1 MTALITR
8 TPLTADEPFSAPSLG
23 THHRKMMKLLSI
35 VSFLVLL
42 AVPASALLGSSRHPT
57 KEDRR
62 LARKRNTVTH
72 DGRLR
77 RLAMEDCPGPI
88 PALLK
93 VFDELTDAE
102 IAAADKLGYSSQMW
116 DDDDYPQKY
125 EGVTW
130 EELPSD
136 AQANF
141 VVLGIDKQVFDGYYG
156 SIYWGKLDKIDPA
169 LVSAAETL
177 GFTKESWNTCYYS
190 ICTAVQEGKYMHH
203 VYLTYL
209 YIHVLR
215 W

>member
-1 MTALITR
+1 
-8 TPLTADEPFSAPSLG
+8 
-23 THHRKMMKLLSI
+23 MMKLLSI
-35 VSFLVLL
+35 VSSLVLL
-42 AVPASALLGSSRHPT
+42 AVPASALLRSSMHPT

-72 DGRLR
+72 DGRRR

-116 DDDDYPQKY
+116 DADDYPQKY

-130 EELPSD
+130 EELSSD

-141 VVLGIDKQVFDGYYG
+141 VVLGIDKQVFDGYYN

-177 GFTKESWNTCYYS
+177 GFTKESWNTCYQS
-190 ICTAVQEGKYMHH
+190 ICTAVQEGKYMH